1 MIKSNE
7 SAESTNFNIK
17 LDSIS
22 NAKLKESVR
31 SRSYSYRSWEPF
43 KSYFFEHYPEVGEG
57 YVFYLES
64 KYGFSEE
71 TNYKIAEN
79 QFKNIMKNF
88 QQPID
93 FILYDDRNNFRNL
106 ESTSR
111 IDSTFILT
119 LISKRRW
126 QIMKE
131 INDKIGIIQNYQLR
145 EDLTPINDIDS
156 LKQASLVFWNNEIKK
171 FILSKQNGT
180 YPRLGYVEVV
190 MQTYRTDR
198 QTATNYCKERL
209 SFFEKKFKMP
219 IDFFCYRDYVYNS
232 RTMSNPITNDKDDL
246 ENINACEKKFNLKSY

>member
-22 NAKLKESVR
+22 DSKLKESVR
-31 SRSYSYRSWEPF
+31 KRDGYQSWEGF
-43 KSYFFEHYPEVGEG
+43 KSRFFEDYPDYQKG

-126 QIMKE
+126 QIKKE
-131 INDKIGIIQNYQLR
+131 INDKIGTIKNYELQ
-145 EDLTPINDIDS
+145 EDLIPINDIDS
-156 LKQASLVFWNNEIKK
+156 LKQASLVFWNNEIKN
-171 FILSKQNGT
+171 FILNKQNGI
-180 YPRLGYVEVV
+180 YPRQGWVENA
-190 MQTYRTDR
+190 MQDFRTDR

-219 IDFFCYRDYVYNS
+219 IDFFYYRDYIYHS
-232 RTMSNPITNDKDDL
+232 RTIKNPIRNDKDDL
-246 ENINACEKKFNLKSY
+246 ENINACAKKFNLKIE

>member
-22 NAKLKESVR
+22 DSKLKESVR
-31 SRSYSYRSWEPF
+31 KRDGYQSWEGF
-43 KSYFFEHYPEVGEG
+43 KSRFFEDYPDYQKG

-93 FILYDDRNNFRNL
+93 FILYDDRNNFNNL

-171 FILSKQNGT
+171 IILSKQNGI
-180 YPRLGYVEVV
+180 YPRQGWVESV
-190 MQTYRTDR
+190 MQAYRTDR